1 MTTIITMK
9 VFKFVL
15 NVQVLI
21 AENKNVMKY

>member
-21 AENKNVMKY
+21 TENKNVMKY